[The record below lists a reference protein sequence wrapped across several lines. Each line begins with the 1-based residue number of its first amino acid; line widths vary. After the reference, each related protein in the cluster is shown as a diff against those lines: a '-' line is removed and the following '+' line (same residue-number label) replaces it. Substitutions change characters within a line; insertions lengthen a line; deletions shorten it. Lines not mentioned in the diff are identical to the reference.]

1 MRTKAYTGVTIL
13 LGAKNTYPTLI
24 RMASPDSI
32 QSEALIALVEEQGW
46 KRMAILTSNTDYGLS
61 VSVGC

>member
-1 MRTKAYTGVTIL
+1 
-13 LGAKNTYPTLI
+13 
-24 RMASPDSI
+24 MASPDSI

-61 VSVGC
+61 VLAAKVNDKYKRITVPDL